1 MQPAREGGSHT
12 SSDVSDGRPG
22 TAIPFEETHRL
33 WLAGYDSAPALVLA
47 DHVSC
52 QVCVL
57 ITTRLMVPMKALATF
72 DKGRHPIDLISPRVS
87 LETRR
92 LLCAGS
98 STSFLN
104 TIGALEDDLH
114 TSVSSDFV
122 QYGYEVTALSI
133 QIRLAR

>member
-1 MQPAREGGSHT
+1 
-12 SSDVSDGRPG
+12 
-22 TAIPFEETHRL
+22 
-33 WLAGYDSAPALVLA
+33 
-47 DHVSC
+47 
-52 QVCVL
+52 
-57 ITTRLMVPMKALATF
+57 MVPMKALATF